1 MVTYWL
7 QGCICGAI
15 CSLNFAHTRTS
26 SPLLNSSGY
35 ILVTRFRLSKNDK
48 FNAKMRTLFD
58 IVKYNY
64 NLILH
69 FSKSSKGVLIS
80 STN

>member
-15 CSLNFAHTRTS
+15 CSPNFAHTRAP

-48 FNAKMRTLFD
+48 FNAKVRT
-58 IVKYNY
+58 
-64 NLILH
+64 
-69 FSKSSKGVLIS
+69 
-80 STN
+80 